1 MPPLCSQVQIHEVHF
16 RTLVNFHRFKTVGN
30 LTAHLSSCHDPV
42 ETGMLKKFNCKFCS
56 KSFRF
61 PAQVKSPT
69 RLSLTFFLFRSSNMS
84 GSTPK
89 RSPSIVSSVAKDSL
103 SNATWKLILKPTK
116 VLMSELSSV
125 PNAITQQPLYHCWS
139 CTCIHTLVSGHLFA
153 NCAVRAIKDLPTWGG
168 IRRTCASWGRG
179 LPWIREMVDLVVRL
193 KRAGSTKQ

>member
-1 MPPLCSQVQIHEVHF
+1 MQS
-16 RTLVNFHRFKTVGN
+16 RTLVIFTGSKLLETWLHICQVVMTQWKRECWKNSIANFAPKVFGSRPRYN
-30 LTAHLSSCHDPV
+30 LLLDCTSH
-42 ETGMLKKFNCKFCS
+42 
-56 KSFRF
+56 
-61 PAQVKSPT
+61 
-69 RLSLTFFLFRSSNMS
+69 FFFFRSSNMS

-89 RSPSIVSSVAKDSL
+89 RSPLIVSSVAKDFL
-103 SNATWKLILKPTK
+103 SNATWKLILKLTK

-168 IRRTCASWGRG
+168 IRRTCASWGRR
-179 LPWIREMVDLVVRL
+179 LPWIREMMDLVVRL